1 MVSRLSLHLLYPVW
15 TAVDNFIYLF
25 FCCWWTVVWSRS
37 FSVWICS
44 CLLHLLPPPAPHLEP
59 APPPLTDWC
68 GSLLPRL
75 LTCGPAFWL
84 ARAAVS
90 CAWSNHVAPPIVKSH
105 GSVKRQGPL
114 STHPP
119 APPSQSHIL
128 EQKQIW
134 GRNNNYIF
142 AFLCLICGNIW
153 LIWLVINYSDILNF
167 WFCVI
172 SGFIRIYFHLEWS
185 AVIKYFILIFLPEPP
200 TLIQYS
206 MRCLHKDAHT
216 VIMSSSATR

>member
-1 MVSRLSLHLLYPVW
+1 MDGCLVPFLFCVDLQLSVASP
-15 TAVDNFIYLF
+15 
-25 FCCWWTVVWSRS
+25 
-37 FSVWICS
+37 
-44 CLLHLLPPPAPHLEP
+44 PPPAPHLEP

-185 AVIKYFILIFLPEPP
+185 AVIKYFILIFYQNL
-200 TLIQYS
+200 L
-206 MRCLHKDAHT
+206 L
-216 VIMSSSATR
+216 

>member
-1 MVSRLSLHLLYPVW
+1 MLQWPIDAYLWPRRMCLRLAHCPSSAALLTPVAAILSASAPPVCGLTPLLASPLPVW
-15 TAVDNFIYLF
+15 IAVDNFIYLLILLLMDGCLVPF
-25 FCCWWTVVWSRS
+25 LFCVDLQL
-37 FSVWICS
+37 SVAS
-44 CLLHLLPPPAPHLEP
+44 PPTPAPDLEP

-128 EQKQIW
+128 EQKQI
-134 GRNNNYIF
+134 
-142 AFLCLICGNIW
+142 
-153 LIWLVINYSDILNF
+153 
-167 WFCVI
+167 
-172 SGFIRIYFHLEWS
+172 
-185 AVIKYFILIFLPEPP
+185 
-200 TLIQYS
+200 
-206 MRCLHKDAHT
+206 
-216 VIMSSSATR
+216 